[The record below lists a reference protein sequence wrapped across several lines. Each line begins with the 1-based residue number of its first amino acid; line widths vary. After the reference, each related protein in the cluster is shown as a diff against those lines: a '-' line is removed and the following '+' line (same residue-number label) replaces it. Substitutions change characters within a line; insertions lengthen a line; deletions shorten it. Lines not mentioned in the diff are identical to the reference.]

1 MKKALIFASAWVTLC
16 APSFAGELFD
26 DFLLDELDGDAWWVK
41 TTGKAVAEVKNGQ
54 LILSSFDV
62 EDSIFLFYKEP
73 IPPGEPITMEVRI
86 NLKAN
91 PNDGWFGFLRDF
103 PGDSHVN
110 TIINTLKD
118 ATMFFVPGG
127 GGTAQPRGEDGQR
140 AGDLRIKA
148 DEFHTFKIEVTDK
161 DYHMEI
167 DEKEEHK
174 GSREDAQYTNRVFY
188 ITPDGFDSHYG
199 QASYIVDWIRLS
211 GPTIPQRT
219 IGVDASDRLPI
230 TWGRIRLTAESY

>member
-1 MKKALIFASAWVTLC
+1 VSKTLVFVSAWVTVFC
-16 APSFAGELFD
+16 ASSFAGELFD
-26 DFLLDELDGDAWWVK
+26 DFILNELDGDAWWVK
-41 TTGKAVAEVKNGQ
+41 TTGEAVAEVKNGE

-62 EDSIFLFYKEP
+62 GDSIFLFYKEP

-91 PNDGWFGFLRDF
+91 VNDGWFGFLRDF

-110 TIINTLKD
+110 TLINTLKD

-127 GGTAQPRGEDGQR
+127 GGTVQPRGEDALR
-140 AGDLRIKA
+140 EADLGIKA
-148 DEFHTFKIEVTDK
+148 DEFHIFKIEVTDNE
-161 DYHMEI
+161 YRMEI
-167 DEKEEHK
+167 DGKEVHK
-174 GSREDAQYTNRVFY
+174 GKRNDAQYTNRVFY

-199 QASYIVDWIRLS
+199 QASYVVDWIRLS

-219 IGVDASDRLPI
+219 IGVDASGKLPV
-230 TWGRIRLTAESY
+230 TWGMVKQYR